1 MAATQ
6 EERTTKL
13 AERRQELGEQELR
26 NTVPCRTRQMLDEL
40 MRWREIEEVSE
51 PCNCW

>member
-26 NTVPCRTRQMLDEL
+26 HTVRCRTRQMLDEL